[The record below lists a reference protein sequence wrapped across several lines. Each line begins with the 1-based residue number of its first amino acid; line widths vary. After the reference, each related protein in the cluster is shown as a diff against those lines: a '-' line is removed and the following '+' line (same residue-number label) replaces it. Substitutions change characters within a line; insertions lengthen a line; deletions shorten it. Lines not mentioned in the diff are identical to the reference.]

1 MIVMCGT
8 VFTLNQTAAEREPSI
23 KGPVLIDDNRGGG
36 LVPMGNRWSWWG
48 SFSCVCGIAID
59 SHQRLPRNKFT
70 N

>member
-36 LVPMGNRWSWWG
+36 LVPMGNR
-48 SFSCVCGIAID
+48 
-59 SHQRLPRNKFT
+59 
-70 N
+70 